1 MADDDRYTADRRTLD
16 LQLLTSVYEAVRE
29 DDAFAAMAQA
39 WTARFDAIGDT
50 FGEVDDDPLLAQEIE
65 RVTGMLGDDLETR
78 TGDPLQ
84 RAVEEIPSAA
94 LILTATG
101 RVIMMNQPAEQRFDL
116 VRGAQIPEAIIDAAY
131 VGDYRAM
138 LRSAHVANNRSRAIV
153 RLAAEGEEDR
163 RPLAEISLL
172 PSLGTSESYVALR
185 VLDLP
190 WSDAIGDILV
200 ESFALTKAESDVA
213 RRFFITRDVDHVA
226 AQRDA
231 SPDTVRSQLKAI
243 LAKTDCHSRHEL
255 IDLITLTAARLAVS
269 VKSELAEWRD
279 PLLREKVITRPGG
292 AQLAYTWMGAKNGRP
307 VIYSPGHSLTFLL
320 PGPADAVF
328 RKAGLKLF
336 VISRPGCGLS
346 EPDYNLTSLEDQAA
360 AIGDLISHLDIRGAP
375 AIGCQNGI
383 LALLSLA
390 ANDAG
395 AVSGIVSSGM
405 FWNKHNGTAQNL
417 GRQAYGI
424 MHLASRSPL
433 LMNLFIRLGL
443 RSVRKKGVEWYI
455 EHSGKELPVDATML
469 ETTTHMPLIRHAVQ
483 HMFFQG
489 QDAVFREFQ
498 IVNEDWRAIVADTA
512 IPVHMVLP
520 QYDPI
525 QNTADFGDSLPGNF
539 THEIIPGTGTL
550 MLYQQPALV
559 AQRIIAA
566 VADYTDRKK

>member
-243 LAKTDCHSRHEL
+243 LAKTD
-255 IDLITLTAARLAVS
+255 
-269 VKSELAEWRD
+269 
-279 PLLREKVITRPGG
+279 
-292 AQLAYTWMGAKNGRP
+292 
-307 VIYSPGHSLTFLL
+307 
-320 PGPADAVF
+320 
-328 RKAGLKLF
+328 
-336 VISRPGCGLS
+336 
-346 EPDYNLTSLEDQAA
+346 
-360 AIGDLISHLDIRGAP
+360 
-375 AIGCQNGI
+375 
-383 LALLSLA
+383 
-390 ANDAG
+390 
-395 AVSGIVSSGM
+395 
-405 FWNKHNGTAQNL
+405 
-417 GRQAYGI
+417 
-424 MHLASRSPL
+424 
-433 LMNLFIRLGL
+433 
-443 RSVRKKGVEWYI
+443 
-455 EHSGKELPVDATML
+455 
-469 ETTTHMPLIRHAVQ
+469 
-483 HMFFQG
+483 
-489 QDAVFREFQ
+489 
-498 IVNEDWRAIVADTA
+498 
-512 IPVHMVLP
+512 
-520 QYDPI
+520 
-525 QNTADFGDSLPGNF
+525 
-539 THEIIPGTGTL
+539 
-550 MLYQQPALV
+550 
-559 AQRIIAA
+559 
-566 VADYTDRKK
+566 